1 MSFLHC
7 IAHQDR
13 DLFNLEW
20 QKLIVSKEEVTL
32 ELRLKKP
39 WIRESN
45 DGAVPDA
52 RWVLFLALAQLDD
65 HGNITKVLACT
76 TDISGVKLAEHVQLL
91 SRLQAEE
98 AKRQQ
103 ESFIDM
109 TSYAKCP
116 LWAESLLTDQTR
128 DEKSSQCHHVMCG
141 RNRKF
146 CDRLSIS
153 Y

>member
-1 MSFLHC
+1 MSLLHC

-20 QKLIVSKEEVTL
+20 QKLTVSKEEVTL
-32 ELRLKKP
+32 ELRLRKP

-52 RWVLFLALAQLDD
+52 RWVLFLALPQLDED
-65 HGNITKVLACT
+65 GNITKILACT

-98 AKRQQ
+98 AKRHQ

-109 TSYAKCP
+109 TSYVKCP
-116 LWAESLLTDQTR
+116 LQVDSLLTDQTR
-128 DEKSSQCHHVMCG
+128 DEKSS
-141 RNRKF
+141 
-146 CDRLSIS
+146 
-153 Y
+153 